1 MTEKTTTRFLIKRV
15 EKPGLRFFLLDAIR
29 FTIVTDDFKGN
40 KEENKTGEWIIRDIS
55 GSSKVR

>member
-40 KEENKTGEWIIRDIS
+40 KEENKTGE
-55 GSSKVR
+55 